1 MTLGVQLPSR
11 AIGARLDRIDGQ
23 LKVTGAAR
31 YAYEYPVAGV
41 TYVFPIQSTI
51 AKGRVVST
59 DARAARALPGVVAVL
74 SHENAPRLRPVDIP
88 VIGQRDQDLAVFQ
101 SDVVTYRGQVVA
113 AVGGGFGSKAFAHSH
128 VILAVMAARV
138 AGRPAKLALTR
149 QQMFA
154 LTGYRSPTIQ
164 RIRLGAERDG
174 RLIAIAHD
182 VVAQTT
188 TRFEF
193 AEQAAVPTRM
203 MYAAPNRRTTHRLAR
218 LDVPENTWM
227 RGPGECPGMFALESA
242 MDELAVACGLDPIDL
257 RIRNEPSVDPETGH
271 PFSSR
276 GLVPCLRE
284 GVERFGWQP
293 RDPRPGM

>member
-11 AIGARLDRIDGQ
+11 AIGARLDRIDGP

-74 SHENAPRLRPVDIP
+74 SHENAPRLRPVDIQ

-113 AVGGGFGSKAFAHSH
+113 AVVAESLEVARQAASLVTVRYEEQPHDVELRADRGDLYAPETLVMGIETDTTQGDIAAALAAAPVSTDRTYTTPTEHNNPLEPHATVAVWDDGQSVTLYDANQGADWIRAEVAEAFGLTPEHVRVIAPYVDGGFGSKAFANCH

-138 AGRPAKLALTR
+138 GWRAANLVLSLQPIFAFSRQLSPHPQRLAL
-149 QQMFA
+149 
-154 LTGYRSPTIQ
+154 
-164 RIRLGAERDG
+164 GA
-174 RLIAIAHD
+174 
-182 VVAQTT
+182 Q
-188 TRFEF
+188 
-193 AEQAAVPTRM
+193 
-203 MYAAPNRRTTHRLAR
+203 
-218 LDVPENTWM
+218 
-227 RGPGECPGMFALESA
+227 
-242 MDELAVACGLDPIDL
+242 
-257 RIRNEPSVDPETGH
+257 
-271 PFSSR
+271 
-276 GLVPCLRE
+276 
-284 GVERFGWQP
+284 
-293 RDPRPGM
+293 